1 MATKAVG
8 RPEKA
13 EQTNRMLGLLDDG
26 ISITKLARI
35 LKKSPSVISR
45 KVRNLKDKNL
55 IQKSTYGYTLTG
67 LGKLRLL
74 RSENPRI
81 AKTSLPMKNTTGN
94 LSFRS
99 RFHDLKLKIPMLVKG
114 SPLERK
120 VKINNWVKEYQNID
134 LPMPITIEATTKSI
148 ILHFYEHEF
157 ERDNDFMVQS
167 WMWMWKGAHGAE
179 YYLSQ
184 FGYKLDMINAEVI
197 NQHIATQQEKPIDT
211 RVPKHTQITVG
222 LERNQATFTGKT
234 KKEAT
239 AWLEKSKGIAEV
251 ESDDL
256 TYQEKLILMPEKV
269 HDIKKELA
277 SLENSIPR
285 LNKVNAK
292 LARTNI
298 NLAVNMETHV
308 SIMQKIDKGL
318 GAFTDEIARL
328 NILLDKVTVK
338 QKRIRNIKR

>member
-1 MATKAVG
+1 MATKPIG
-8 RPEKA
+8 RPEKTA
-13 EQTNRMLGLLDDG
+13 QTNRVLGLLDDG
-26 ISITKLARI
+26 ISITKIARI

-45 KVRNLKDKNL
+45 KVKNMKDKNL
-55 IQKSTYGYTLTG
+55 IQKSNYGYTLTG

-74 RSENPRI
+74 RSENPRV
-81 AKTSLPMKNTTGN
+81 AKTSLPMKKPIGN

-99 RFHDLKLKIPMLVKG
+99 RFHDLKLKIPIIARG
-114 SPLERK
+114 SPLARK
-120 VKINNWVKEYQNID
+120 VKINNWIKEYQKID
-134 LPMPITIEATTKSI
+134 IPMSITIEATTRSV
-148 ILHFYEHEF
+148 ILHYHEHEF
-157 ERDNDFMVQS
+157 ERDNDFMIQS

-197 NQHIATQQEKPIDT
+197 NQHIATQQEKPIDA

-222 LERNQATFTGKT
+222 LERQQATFTGKT

-256 TYQEKLILMPEKV
+256 TYQEKLILMPEKI
-269 HDIKKELA
+269 HDIKRELA
-277 SLENSIPR
+277 SLENSIPT

-292 LARTNI
+292 LARTNT
-298 NLAVNMETHV
+298 NLAFNMETHI
-308 SIMQKIDKGL
+308 SIMQNIDKG
-318 GAFTDEIARL
+318 IARL
-328 NILLDKVTVK
+328 NTLLDKVATK
-338 QKRIRNIKR
+338 QKRNIKR